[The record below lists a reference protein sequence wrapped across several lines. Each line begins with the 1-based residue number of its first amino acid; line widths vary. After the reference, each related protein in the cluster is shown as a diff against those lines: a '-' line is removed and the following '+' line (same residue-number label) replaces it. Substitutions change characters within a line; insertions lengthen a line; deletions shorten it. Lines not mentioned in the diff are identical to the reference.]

1 MEKYCDTNLNYYIK
15 IKLTEEGRI
24 IYKKHYAKYNCEAPK
39 LNIDDEGYVRFQI
52 HNFINIFGEHLFMGA
67 TLPCET
73 NCKIQVKDEWHYVK
87 DGDYPKDNKP
97 VLCILGDVDS
107 DNCEVGY
114 YNNVGSE
121 EPWHFETYHLPD
133 DDGDNAWGVYA
144 WKEIVLPELK
154 ESK

>member
-39 LNIDDEGYVRFQI
+39 LNIDDEGYVQFQI
-52 HNFINIFGEHLFMGA
+52 HEFMNIFGERLFMGA

-87 DGDYPKDNKP
+87 DG
-97 VLCILGDVDS
+97 V
-107 DNCEVGY
+107 
-114 YNNVGSE
+114 
-121 EPWHFETYHLPD
+121 LPD
-133 DDGDNAWGVYA
+133 EDVYVYLLFRGQEYPTVARRHLFKEWGRLKWCWDCKWGSGYTIEADNDKIIA
-144 WKEIVLPELK
+144 WKEIVLPEG
-154 ESK
+154 E

>member
-39 LNIDDEGYVRFQI
+39 LNIDDECYVQFQI
-52 HNFINIFGEHLFMGA
+52 HDFMNIFGERLFMGA

-87 DGDYPKDNKP
+87 DGEYPKEKGDYLVAWKRTHH
-97 VLCILGDVDS
+97 VEEYGKWGFDVDLFNA
-107 DNCEVGY
+107 DEGYFEGVGDY
-114 YNNVGSE
+114 VI
-121 EPWHFETYHLPD
+121 
-133 DDGDNAWGVYA
+133 A

-154 ESK
+154 ENENGRERT